1 MAPLVM
7 HLGRVDYLE
16 TFAAM
21 RAHNRASTAATPD
34 EIWILEHPP
43 VFTQGLA
50 GKPEHVLDAGDVPV
64 VKIDRGG
71 QVTYHG
77 PGQLVV
83 YLLLNMRGRSYG
95 VKALVNRIEQSVI
108 DLLAEYGVEGV
119 RQAGMPGVYVM
130 SHLDTTAPSPSIP
143 PPRGGR
149 EAILLGASIP
159 PQQAGKAAIL
169 LEAPLPPPRVGKD
182 EIPLKASLRSRQRGW
197 GEGQQI
203 DEVADVDRPAGANF
217 IPPPQAGRETILLKA
232 SLPSRGR
239 GWREGPAKIAAI
251 GLRVANHAT
260 YHGLSLNVNMDLEP
274 FTRINPCGYQG
285 LAITQLADMGV
296 RDNMAVVGGKL
307 VEKLK
312 VNLYG

>member
-1 MAPLVM
+1 MRIAPELKMAPLIK
-7 HLGRVDYLE
+7 HLGRVDYLK

-21 RAHNRASTAATPD
+21 RAHNRASTADTPD
-34 EIWILEHPP
+34 EIWVLEHPP

-50 GKPEHVLDAGDVPV
+50 GKPEHVLDAGDIPV

-108 DLLAEYGVEGV
+108 DLLAEYGVEAV
-119 RQAGMPGVYVM
+119 RQTGMPGVYVM

-159 PQQAGKAAIL
+159 PQHAGKEAIL
-169 LEAPLPPPRVGKD
+169 LEAPLPPPRVGRD
-182 EIPLKASLRSRQRGW
+182 EI
-197 GEGQQI
+197 
-203 DEVADVDRPAGANF
+203 
-217 IPPPQAGRETILLKA
+217 LLEA
-232 SLPSRGR
+232 SLPSRER

-251 GLRVANHAT
+251 GLRVANQAT

-285 LAITQLADMGV
+285 LAVTQLADMGV
-296 RDNMAVVGGKL
+296 RDNIALVGDKL